1 MSAAPLEARELRKT
15 YGELV
20 AVDDVTL
27 TVSPGDVYGYLG
39 PNGAGKTTS
48 LRMMLGLIRP
58 TGGEVRLFGQDPI
71 DDPVAALAG
80 VAGFVEEPAFYPYLS
95 GRRNLEM
102 LATLDGGD
110 GSRIDELLRLVDLH
124 HRAGDRVRGYS
135 HGMRQRL
142 GLAGALLRGPR
153 LLLLDEPTTGLDPA
167 GMRDMREL
175 VRRLAADGITIL
187 LSTHL
192 MSEVEQLCNRLAIIQ
207 LGRIRYEGALADLLA
222 RSDGRYRLDATDAPR
237 AAGHLPGD
245 RRDPRRHRGRRV
257 RAVRGRAGRR
267 RHGVAAPGRGG
278 DRRAGAR
285 AGREEPRGA
294 LLRDHRGRGAMT
306 GRAYAWEVRK
316 LAAQRRT
323 YLGLGAAVVAPIVL
337 VVAIEVHPP
346 QPTDP
351 GSPFF
356 LRYAVES
363 GLAVPLLML
372 LFASVWLFPLVAA
385 LVAGDIVAAE
395 DGNRTLKTI
404 LTRSA
409 GRSAIFAAKV
419 GAAFT
424 YVLAALLVM
433 VATSILAGGI
443 ASGFDPLPTFS
454 TVVSPS
460 RALLLIA
467 GSFAVYSLPALA
479 IAAIAVLLSTVSR
492 NSAGAVVGT
501 LLAALL
507 MQLTQIIPVLD
518 SDAAQRWMLTAQL
531 QAWQALFRT
540 PLDWG
545 PVVHAAYISIVYAV
559 PALIVAWVHFL
570 RRDVAG

>member
-1 MSAAPLEARELRKT
+1 
-15 YGELV
+15 V
-20 AVDDVTL
+20 
-27 TVSPGDVYGYLG
+27 
-39 PNGAGKTTS
+39 
-48 LRMMLGLIRP
+48 
-58 TGGEVRLFGQDPI
+58 
-71 DDPVAALAG
+71 
-80 VAGFVEEPAFYPYLS
+80 
-95 GRRNLEM
+95 
-102 LATLDGGD
+102 
-110 GSRIDELLRLVDLH
+110 
-124 HRAGDRVRGYS
+124 
-135 HGMRQRL
+135 
-142 GLAGALLRGPR
+142 
-153 LLLLDEPTTGLDPA
+153 
-167 GMRDMREL
+167 
-175 VRRLAADGITIL
+175 
-187 LSTHL
+187 
-192 MSEVEQLCNRLAIIQ
+192 
-207 LGRIRYEGALADLLA
+207 
-222 RSDGRYRLDATDAPR
+222 
-237 AAGHLPGD
+237 
-245 RRDPRRHRGRRV
+245 
-257 RAVRGRAGRR
+257 
-267 RHGVAAPGRGG
+267 
-278 DRRAGAR
+278 
-285 AGREEPRGA
+285 
-294 LLRDHRGRGAMT
+294 T

-323 YLGLGAAVVAPIVL
+323 YLGLAAAAVAPVVL
-337 VVAIEVHPP
+337 VVAIRVRPP

-356 LRYAVES
+356 LRYAVDS

-409 GRSAIFAAKV
+409 GRGAIFAAKV

-424 YVLAALLVM
+424 YVLAALLTM
-433 VATSILAGGI
+433 VVASIVAGAL
-443 ASGFDPLPTFS
+443 ASGIHPLPTFS

-507 MQLTQIIPVLD
+507 MQLTQIVPVLD
-518 SDAAQRWMLTAQL
+518 SDAAQRWVLTAQL

-540 PLDWG
+540 PLDWS
-545 PVVHAAYISIVYAV
+545 PVVHAAYISLVYAV
-559 PALIVAWVHFL
+559 PALVVAWVHFL

>member
-1 MSAAPLEARELRKT
+1 
-15 YGELV
+15 
-20 AVDDVTL
+20 
-27 TVSPGDVYGYLG
+27 
-39 PNGAGKTTS
+39 
-48 LRMMLGLIRP
+48 
-58 TGGEVRLFGQDPI
+58 
-71 DDPVAALAG
+71 
-80 VAGFVEEPAFYPYLS
+80 
-95 GRRNLEM
+95 
-102 LATLDGGD
+102 
-110 GSRIDELLRLVDLH
+110 
-124 HRAGDRVRGYS
+124 
-135 HGMRQRL
+135 
-142 GLAGALLRGPR
+142 
-153 LLLLDEPTTGLDPA
+153 
-167 GMRDMREL
+167 
-175 VRRLAADGITIL
+175 
-187 LSTHL
+187 
-192 MSEVEQLCNRLAIIQ
+192 
-207 LGRIRYEGALADLLA
+207 
-222 RSDGRYRLDATDAPR
+222 
-237 AAGHLPGD
+237 
-245 RRDPRRHRGRRV
+245 
-257 RAVRGRAGRR
+257 
-267 RHGVAAPGRGG
+267 
-278 DRRAGAR
+278 
-285 AGREEPRGA
+285 
-294 LLRDHRGRGAMT
+294 MT
-306 GRAYAWEVRK
+306 RRAYAWELRK
-316 LAAQRRT
+316 LSAQRRT
-323 YLGLGAAVVAPIVL
+323 LLGLAAAGGAPVVL
-337 VVAIEVHPP
+337 VVAIRVRPP

-424 YVLAALLVM
+424 YVLAALLTM
-433 VATSILAGGI
+433 VVTSILAGGL

-467 GSFAVYSLPALA
+467 GSFGVYALPALA

-518 SDAAQRWMLTAQL
+518 SDAAQRWVLTAQL

-545 PVVHAAYISIVYAV
+545 PVVHAAYISVTYAV
-559 PALIVAWVHFL
+559 PALLVAWVHFL
-570 RRDVAG
+570 RRDVSG